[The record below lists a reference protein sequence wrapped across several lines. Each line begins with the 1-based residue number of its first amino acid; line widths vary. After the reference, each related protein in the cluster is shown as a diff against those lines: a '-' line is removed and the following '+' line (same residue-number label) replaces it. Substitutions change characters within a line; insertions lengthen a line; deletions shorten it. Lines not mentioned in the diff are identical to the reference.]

1 MTQNTLLVCT
11 LCAMFTRI
19 GAEYKRARITTTAC
33 ISR

>member
-11 LCAMFTRI
+11 LGAMLTRI
-19 GAEYKRARITTTAC
+19 GAEYKRARITTTTC